1 MYNMQKIP
9 AVKVI
14 YKQISDWILLQGGQ
28 EVSDTNGKER
38 KETEAD
44 DYNKVLA
51 EFLKIASNAAKE
63 SEVTLIIAY
72 QPSQYLNE
80 DGDVAYSHSNKDI
93 EIFEQECKKQDIIFC
108 DLTDEF
114 TELYDE
120 KNVLA
125 HGFSN
130 TSVGSGHLNKY
141 GHKVIAEAIVS
152 KIQELEVD

>member
-125 HGFSN
+125 HGFSIKCRQW
-130 TSVGSGHLNKY
+130 SFK
-141 GHKVIAEAIVS
+141 
-152 KIQELEVD
+152 